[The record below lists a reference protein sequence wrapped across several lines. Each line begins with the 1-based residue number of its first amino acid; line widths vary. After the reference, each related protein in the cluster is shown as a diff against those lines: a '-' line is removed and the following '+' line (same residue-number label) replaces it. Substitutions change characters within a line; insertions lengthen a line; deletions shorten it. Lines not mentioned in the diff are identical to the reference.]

1 MQLMQYTDGE
11 FHLNG
16 IVWMTE
22 NPDMVTE
29 SLAPKKYILSLNVIR
44 NFRGLKFS
52 AKSGQL
58 DKVFRSNR
66 DGLV

>member
-1 MQLMQYTDGE
+1 
-11 FHLNG
+11 
-16 IVWMTE
+16 MTE